1 MEFSFYNIL
10 INLKDKL
17 SSDVYEKIQA
27 YSQNKSKE
35 EESDISKSKEKLF
48 NDISNSILKVDS
60 SESIDEASLDYITN
74 FYNNKEAWV
83 RLKRSLL
90 RSSKTNY
97 AILRYY
103 SRFVSN
109 ISQIRKEFQIE
120 ICTSLMNDFNDL
132 SREEVLNMDEERI
145 KNIRFISEMIKFY
158 AFPMQHVFEILK
170 KLLDDFKGV
179 SIDLLC
185 NLMENAGRFLFINEQ
200 SHLKFNSCLET
211 IKLNTQYSKYY
222 SFFNL

>member
-1 MEFSFYNIL
+1 M
-10 INLKDKL
+10 INLKEKLDKDL
-17 SSDVYEKIQA
+17 YEKILA
-27 YSQNKSKE
+27 FSQNKSKE
-35 EESDISKSKEKLF
+35 EETEIPKSKEKLF
-48 NDISNSILKVDS
+48 NDISNAILKADS
-60 SESIDEASLDYITN
+60 SESIDEASLDYISS

-83 RLKRSLL
+83 KLKRCLL
-90 RSSKTNY
+90 RSSKSNY

-109 ISQIRKEFQIE
+109 ISQLRKDIQVE

-132 SREEVLNMDEERI
+132 SREEVLNMNEERI
-145 KNIRFISEMIKFY
+145 KNIRFICEMIKFNL
-158 AFPMQHVFEILK
+158 FPMQNVFEILK

-185 NLMENAGRFLFINEQ
+185 NLMENAGRYLFLNEQ

-211 IKLNTQYSKYY
+211 IKLNTQYSKYT
-222 SFFNL
+222 F

>member
-1 MEFSFYNIL
+1 MKEKL
-10 INLKDKL
+10 DKDL
-17 SSDVYEKIQA
+17 YEKISAFCQ
-27 YSQNKSKE
+27 SKSKE
-35 EESDISKSKEKLF
+35 EDSDIPKSKEKLF
-48 NDISNSILKVDS
+48 NDISNAILKADS
-60 SESIDEASLDYITN
+60 SESIDEASLDYISN

-83 RLKRSLL
+83 KLKRSLL

-109 ISQIRKEFQIE
+109 ISQLRKDIQVE

-132 SREEVLNMDEERI
+132 SREEVLNMNEERI
-145 KNIRFISEMIKFY
+145 KNIRFICEMIKFNL
-158 AFPMQHVFEILK
+158 FPMQNVFEILK

-185 NLMENAGRFLFINEQ
+185 NLMENAGRYLFLNEQ

-211 IKLNTQYSKYY
+211 IKLNTQYSK
-222 SFFNL
+222 